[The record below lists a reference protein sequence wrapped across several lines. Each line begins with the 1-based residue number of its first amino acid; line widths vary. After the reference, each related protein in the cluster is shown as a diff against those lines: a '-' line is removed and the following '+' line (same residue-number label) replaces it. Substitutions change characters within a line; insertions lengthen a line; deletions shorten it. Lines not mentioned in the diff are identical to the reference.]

1 MKRLVLILVLVVT
14 SQAVW
19 AQSRSSANVIQR
31 GGAPNLISLLV
42 GLVPAEPLELTGA
55 VDSNSPAV
63 WDLVSGQQT
72 MVVLT
77 SFAGRTSRALGNLD
91 ALTPAVPSNFAPG
104 LVVACGWKPLSLRL
118 TARGTAT
125 TTTNALQRRVATRRR
140 LSLASVP
147 RVRRIAGR
155 RGSTLG

>member
-1 MKRLVLILVLVVT
+1 MKRLVLILLLVVT

-31 GGAPNLISLLV
+31 GGAPNLTSLLV

-55 VDSNSPAV
+55 VDSKSPAV

-77 SFAGRTSRALGNLD
+77 SSQA
-91 ALTPAVPSNFAPG
+91 APVEH
-104 LVVACGWKPLSLRL
+104 LEILMR
-118 TARGTAT
+118 
-125 TTTNALQRRVATRRR
+125 
-140 LSLASVP
+140 
-147 RVRRIAGR
+147 
-155 RGSTLG
+155 

>member
-19 AQSRSSANVIQR
+19 AQSRSSENGIQR
-31 GGAPNLISLLV
+31 GGAPNLASLLV

-72 MVVLT
+72 MVVLMA
-77 SFAGRTSRALGNLD
+77 AGGI
-91 ALTPAVPSNFAPG
+91 
-104 LVVACGWKPLSLRL
+104 
-118 TARGTAT
+118 
-125 TTTNALQRRVATRRR
+125 RR
-140 LSLASVP
+140 
-147 RVRRIAGR
+147 
-155 RGSTLG
+155 